1 MNPSLR
7 LLATGSTWREIN
19 TAHHIT
25 RVVRDIGTIK
35 GMSFVDAKVSDPV
48 DQPSLF

>member
-35 GMSFVDAKVSDPV
+35 GMSFVEAKVSDPV